1 MNIYQ
6 YVDDRIWILKHTLK
20 NDGYVTGT
28 YAMYS
33 LIGHET
39 SKVTIS
45 LRVKD
50 FGVHMLNHFMCIHDG
65 RRHQPNTMIENQT
78 SHSKAATPSR
88 HIVRV
93 SSSLDSSGRRASRQ
107 SQVSSTIAGEDD
119 SNEFEVEDRNTST
132 NPTSEQWEMER
143 MNTRR

>member
-6 YVDDRIWILKHTLK
+6 YIDSIESGYLNIPLK

-39 SKVTIS
+39 SKITIS

-93 SSSLDSSGRRASRQ
+93 SSSLDSSDVASFA
-107 SQVSSTIAGEDD
+107 SKPS
-119 SNEFEVEDRNTST
+119 
-132 NPTSEQWEMER
+132 
-143 MNTRR
+143 